1 MRTYIRIGLAIIA
14 LALTPFVS
22 AQSGD
27 SSSKISATSSSSSG
41 ASDDAAFANY
51 EKVTHGVKPPKATYS
66 PDPEYPKIPVDVE
79 PRGVVVMLIGINTK
93 GHVEL
98 VHVLRTS
105 NEAFEDSAVNTVKTW
120 KFSPA
125 KKDRKPVPVQIT
137 VEMHFQK

>member
-1 MRTYIRIGLAIIA
+1 MRTYIRISLAIIT

-27 SSSKISATSSSSSG
+27 SSSKISATLSSG

-66 PDPEYPKIPVDVE
+66 PDPEYPKIPVDAE

-125 KKDRKPVPVQIT
+125 KKDGKPVPVQIT

>member
-1 MRTYIRIGLAIIA
+1 MRTYIRISLAIIT

-27 SSSKISATSSSSSG
+27 SSSKISATLSSG

-66 PDPEYPKIPVDVE
+66 PDPEYPKIPVDAE

-125 KKDRKPVPVQIT
+125 KRYGKPVPVQIT